1 MKKSVMFLLLSLV
14 CLSVSA
20 QNGKVKSGVIG
31 GVSMDWYK
39 DEAMSKG
46 KVGFNIPDMKPSFH
60 VGYQLQFELKHRL
73 SVDAALLYGQ
83 KRGEIAS
90 VGNKATPV
98 KGYKSKFARNY
109 MALNGV
115 LNYNLIGRLKVGVGV
130 EPTLHF
136 KDNIMIGKTIK
147 SAFDG
152 RRQSRLCFQILRSG
166 PDIQTWNLQYN
177 ERSPLYEI
185 GTDT

>member
-60 VGYQLQFELKHRL
+60 
-73 SVDAALLYGQ
+73 
-83 KRGEIAS
+83 
-90 VGNKATPV
+90 ATITYAVAVRIETPFI
-98 KGYKSKFARNY
+98 GGCSLIIWAEAGRNC
-109 MALNGV
+109 LGW
-115 LNYNLIGRLKVGVGV
+115 
-130 EPTLHF
+130 
-136 KDNIMIGKTIK
+136 
-147 SAFDG
+147 
-152 RRQSRLCFQILRSG
+152 Q
-166 PDIQTWNLQYN
+166 
-177 ERSPLYEI
+177 
-185 GTDT
+185 

>member
-60 VGYQLQFELKHRL
+60 VGYQWMQPYYMGRSGEKLPRL
-73 SVDAALLYGQ
+73 AI
-83 KRGEIAS
+83 KRL
-90 VGNKATPV
+90 P
-98 KGYKSKFARNY
+98 
-109 MALNGV
+109 
-115 LNYNLIGRLKVGVGV
+115 LKVTKVSLQG
-130 EPTLHF
+130 
-136 KDNIMIGKTIK
+136 I
-147 SAFDG
+147 
-152 RRQSRLCFQILRSG
+152 
-166 PDIQTWNLQYN
+166 TWL
-177 ERSPLYEI
+177 
-185 GTDT
+185 

>member
-109 MALNGV
+109 MHGFRRANGSMRMRFV
-115 LNYNLIGRLKVGVGV
+115 RFRFM
-130 EPTLHF
+130 T
-136 KDNIMIGKTIK
+136 
-147 SAFDG
+147 SAD
-152 RRQSRLCFQILRSG
+152 RPKWSRI
-166 PDIQTWNLQYN
+166 
-177 ERSPLYEI
+177 
-185 GTDT
+185 

>member
-73 SVDAALLYGQ
+73 SGMQPYYMGRSGEKLPRLAI
-83 KRGEIAS
+83 KRL
-90 VGNKATPV
+90 P
-98 KGYKSKFARNY
+98 
-109 MALNGV
+109 
-115 LNYNLIGRLKVGVGV
+115 LKVTKVSLQG
-130 EPTLHF
+130 
-136 KDNIMIGKTIK
+136 I
-147 SAFDG
+147 
-152 RRQSRLCFQILRSG
+152 
-166 PDIQTWNLQYN
+166 TWL
-177 ERSPLYEI
+177 
-185 GTDT
+185 

>member
-60 VGYQLQFELKHRL
+60 VGYQLQFELKPYYMGRSGEKLPRL
-73 SVDAALLYGQ
+73 AI
-83 KRGEIAS
+83 KRL
-90 VGNKATPV
+90 P
-98 KGYKSKFARNY
+98 
-109 MALNGV
+109 
-115 LNYNLIGRLKVGVGV
+115 LKVTKVSLQG
-130 EPTLHF
+130 
-136 KDNIMIGKTIK
+136 I
-147 SAFDG
+147 
-152 RRQSRLCFQILRSG
+152 
-166 PDIQTWNLQYN
+166 TWL
-177 ERSPLYEI
+177 
-185 GTDT
+185 

>member
-73 SVDAALLYGQ
+73 SVDAALLYAVSYTHLTLPTSDLIIWAEAG
-83 KRGEIAS
+83 
-90 VGNKATPV
+90 
-98 KGYKSKFARNY
+98 RNC
-109 MALNGV
+109 LGW
-115 LNYNLIGRLKVGVGV
+115 
-130 EPTLHF
+130 
-136 KDNIMIGKTIK
+136 
-147 SAFDG
+147 
-152 RRQSRLCFQILRSG
+152 Q
-166 PDIQTWNLQYN
+166 
-177 ERSPLYEI
+177 
-185 GTDT
+185 